1 MEAQWE
7 EDDPHVLFWK
17 RLLHERAEMFQNSP
31 EYLRTLRQDY
41 AGARRLQKLFGH
53 IWREQGTDIFKLTA
67 EACGENWDL
76 SARTPD
82 EEKTPYVQLNDNNDD
97 VDRTREK
104 SARGRLDLL
113 QGVSEASEQELE
125 KGKGQRRRSKGSR
138 PKEEETARSRQEA
151 RRRRSG
157 FYRRAGGSG

>member
-76 SARTPD
+76 SARAPD
-82 EEKTPYVQLNDNNDD
+82 EEKTPYVQLNDNNNDD

-104 SARGRLDLL
+104 GARSGLDLL
-113 QGVSEASEQELE
+113 QRVSQASEQELE
-125 KGKGQRRRSKGSR
+125 KGKGQRRRGS
-138 PKEEETARSRQEA
+138 PEEEAARSQQEA
-151 RRRRSG
+151 RRRSG